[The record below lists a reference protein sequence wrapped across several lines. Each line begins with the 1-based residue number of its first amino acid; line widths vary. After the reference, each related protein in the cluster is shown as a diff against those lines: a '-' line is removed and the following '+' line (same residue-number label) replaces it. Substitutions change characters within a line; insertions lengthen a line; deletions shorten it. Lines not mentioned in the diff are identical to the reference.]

1 MSWLNNISLKAK
13 MGLVIGVGVVGLSVF
28 AWIAYT
34 TLQEVRIGGDEY
46 QQIKRDTQATT
57 DIFPPD
63 GNVLMLDWYYRRVV
77 LRVVDG
83 EYDIAR
89 MLYQR
94 YKEQRER
101 YNKTAEKWREYPE
114 LYRVM
119 PFESPSVK
127 KYIQL
132 LETRFEPAFERGDW
146 KAVTDPKHTT
156 VIAAAIREV
165 DRVYK
170 ESIERL
176 AKLQEEEEQHAAAMV
191 HKETRLMG
199 VVFVGT
205 LLVLIAF
212 SVLIARQ
219 IIRTVQATQQAA
231 QQLAQGDLTVQVPV
245 AGKDEMG
252 TLAQSINNAIRALR
266 EVLAQ
271 ANATAEQVASQVNAV
286 VSRFGQVAHGISQ
299 AGAAVDESARGVSRI
314 ATEAQNA
321 NYTLTQLQ
329 QAAQEVARG
338 AQQTAHAS
346 ENGVRQMN
354 EVARVV
360 REVAQGAEQ
369 TAQAASTG
377 VEKMNAIATSIRQTF
392 DQLQQAQQSAAHATQ
407 VAEQGRNALQLSQT
421 VMHSIDQQTR
431 QVAQELQEL
440 AQMSASIGGI
450 LQTIEEI
457 ARQTNL
463 LALNAAIEAARAGEA
478 GRGFAVVA
486 EEVRRLA
493 ERSANATREI
503 QSIIQQVLT
512 KTEQTVQAMEQSL
525 SAVQQGAQVST
536 EVAQGLGAIIQSVE
550 TIAQQVARSAES
562 MRQVQQTADST
573 LQEIEQIAAIAEQ
586 SSAACRRDACQH
598 GDDLYGVAADC
609 GDSAAVEREH
619 AGGVGV
625 GGQSGWGAVADGV
638 GVAAGGFGFAA
649 GVGVGAAAGVGHSAS
664 ERGDGCDGR
673 VGARLDCAGAA
684 VQVGRERLVAC
695 AELRR
700 GGRTAPR
707 GIIARRAC
715 TRDAC
720 ASSRVA
726 KSAGVPTHEPLA
738 SLDTRLPCRV

>member
-13 MGLVIGVGVVGLSVF
+13 MGLIIGIAVLGLSVF

-34 TLQEVRIGGDEY
+34 TVNAVKIGSEEY
-46 QQIKRDTQATT
+46 EKIETFNTATA
-57 DIFPPD
+57 DILPPPAHL
-63 GNVLMLDWYYRRVV
+63 LMVDWYYRRTV
-77 LRVVDG
+77 LRVIEG
-83 EYDIAR
+83 EYEDAR
-89 MLYQR
+89 KLYRR
-94 YKEQRER
+94 YKAQREE
-101 YNKTAEKWREYPE
+101 YDKTVEKWRAHPE
-114 LYRVM
+114 IYKLM
-119 PFESPSVK
+119 PFESPDVQ
-127 KYIQL
+127 KYFQL
-132 LETRFEPAFERGDW
+132 LEQNFEAPFERGDW
-146 KAVTDPKHTT
+146 KAVGDLDAMAKIIPVVRSIDDEYEKS
-156 VIAAAIREV
+156 VEAIL
-165 DRVYK
+165 K
-170 ESIERL
+170 
-176 AKLQEEEEQHAAAMV
+176 KKQEEEQYVAGLVRYETQLMLMV
-191 HKETRLMG
+191 LVG
-199 VVFVGT
+199 VLG
-205 LLVLIAF
+205 VLIAF
-212 SVLIARQ
+212 SALIARQ
-219 IIRTVQATQQAA
+219 IIRVVQATQQAA

-245 AGKDEMG
+245 SGKDEMA

-266 EVLAQ
+266 EVLTQ
-271 ANATAEQVASQVNAV
+271 ANATAGQVASQVNAV
-286 VSRFGQVAHGISQ
+286 VNRFGQVAQNVSAVCGS
-299 AGAAVDESARGVSRI
+299 VDETVRGMGRI
-314 ATEAQNA
+314 AREAQNA
-321 NYTLTQLQ
+321 NFSLTQLQ

-377 VEKMNAIATSIRQTF
+377 VEKVNAIATSIRQTF

-421 VMHSIDQQTR
+421 VMTSIDEQTR
-431 QVAQELQEL
+431 QVARELQEL

-525 SAVQQGAQVST
+525 AAVQQGAQVST

-562 MRQVQQTADST
+562 MRQVQTTTDST

-586 SSAACRRDACQH
+586 SSAASEEMLASTEMTTTALQQIAAIAQQSSASTQQVSASVDSLA
-598 GDDLYGVAADC
+598 GVLSQTA
-609 GDSAAVEREH
+609 SVS
-619 AGGVGV
+619 
-625 GGQSGWGAVADGV
+625 QQ
-638 GVAAGGFGFAA
+638 VAAGSQQVSASVQQQVSDIQRLNTEMAQMGESVRGLIAQVQRFKLGENGSLPAQGFGEVVELPRAA
-649 GVGVGAAAGVGHSAS
+649 
-664 ERGDGCDGR
+664 
-673 VGARLDCAGAA
+673 
-684 VQVGRERLVAC
+684 
-695 AELRR
+695 
-700 GGRTAPR
+700 
-707 GIIARRAC
+707 
-715 TRDAC
+715 
-720 ASSRVA
+720 
-726 KSAGVPTHEPLA
+726 
-738 SLDTRLPCRV
+738 

>member
-13 MGLVIGVGVVGLSVF
+13 MGLIVGAGVVGISLFGWV
-28 AWIAYT
+28 AYT
-34 TLQEVRIGGDEY
+34 TLETVKIGGPLY
-46 QQIKRDTQATT
+46 VS
-57 DIFPPD
+57 IFKAQDAVADVLPPD
-63 GNVLMLDWYYRRVV
+63 GNLLMVDWFYRKVV
-77 LRVVDG
+77 NNVAIGD
-83 EYDIAR
+83 YDHAR
-89 MLYQR
+89 RLYTK
-94 YKEQRER
+94 YKAQREAFT
-101 YNKTAEKWREYPE
+101 KIVEKWQPE
-114 LYRVM
+114 TEVYGML
-119 PFESPSVK
+119 PFETPEVK
-127 KYIQL
+127 RYLQL
-132 LETRFEPAFERGDW
+132 LETKFEPAFERNDW
-146 KAVTDPKHTT
+146 KAVTDPKA
-156 VIAAAIREV
+156 VKEILAAIDATEPLYERSIA
-165 DRVYK
+165 RLK
-170 ESIERL
+170 ERAQNTEQSAIGAIKARNKVMLIVFLFTL
-176 AKLQEEEEQHAAAMV
+176 A
-191 HKETRLMG
+191 
-199 VVFVGT
+199 
-205 LLVLIAF
+205 VLIAF
-212 SVLIARQ
+212 SALIARQ
-219 IIRTVQATQQAA
+219 IIRTVRATQQAA
-231 QQLAQGDLTVQVPV
+231 QQIAQGDLTAQVPV
-245 AGKDEMG
+245 SGKDEMG
-252 TLAQSINNAIRALR
+252 TLAQSINNAVRALR

-286 VSRFGQVAHGISQ
+286 VNRFGQVAHGVSQ

-314 ATEAQNA
+314 ASEAQNA

-407 VAEQGRNALQLSQT
+407 VAEQGRNALQLSQI
-421 VMHSIDQQTR
+421 VMTSIDQQTR
-431 QVAQELQEL
+431 QVARELQEL

-525 SAVQQGAQVST
+525 DAVQQGAQVST

-562 MRQVQQTADST
+562 MRQVQTTTDST

-586 SSAACRRDACQH
+586 SSAASEEMLASAEMTSTALQQIAAIAQQSSASTQEVSASVDSLA
-598 GDDLYGVAADC
+598 GVLSQTA
-609 GDSAAVEREH
+609 SVS
-619 AGGVGV
+619 
-625 GGQSGWGAVADGV
+625 QQ
-638 GVAAGGFGFAA
+638 VAAGSQQVSASVQQQVSEIQQLNAEMVAMGESVRGLIAQVQRFKLGENGSSPAQGFGEVVELPRAA
-649 GVGVGAAAGVGHSAS
+649 
-664 ERGDGCDGR
+664 
-673 VGARLDCAGAA
+673 
-684 VQVGRERLVAC
+684 
-695 AELRR
+695 
-700 GGRTAPR
+700 
-707 GIIARRAC
+707 
-715 TRDAC
+715 
-720 ASSRVA
+720 
-726 KSAGVPTHEPLA
+726 
-738 SLDTRLPCRV
+738 

>member
-13 MGLVIGVGVVGLSVF
+13 MGLIIGVGVVGLSVF

-34 TLQEVRIGGDEY
+34 TLQEVRIGGNKY
-46 QQIKRDTQATT
+46 QQIKRGTQATA

-176 AKLQEEEEQHAAAMV
+176 AKLQEEEEQHAVAMV
-191 HKETRLMG
+191 HKDTRLMG

-219 IIRTVQATQQAA
+219 IIRTVQATQHAA

-252 TLAQSINNAIRALR
+252 TLAQSINNAVRALR

-314 ATEAQNA
+314 ASRSPKR
-321 NYTLTQLQ
+321 QLHPHP
-329 QAAQEVARG
+329 APASRPRGRPRRPTNRTRLRKRRPPDERGRPRRARG
-338 AQQTAHAS
+338 RPRRRTDRAS
-346 ENGVRQMN
+346 R
-354 EVARVV
+354 
-360 REVAQGAEQ
+360 
-369 TAQAASTG
+369 
-377 VEKMNAIATSIRQTF
+377 
-392 DQLQQAQQSAAHATQ
+392 
-407 VAEQGRNALQLSQT
+407 
-421 VMHSIDQQTR
+421 
-431 QVAQELQEL
+431 
-440 AQMSASIGGI
+440 
-450 LQTIEEI
+450 
-457 ARQTNL
+457 
-463 LALNAAIEAARAGEA
+463 
-478 GRGFAVVA
+478 
-486 EEVRRLA
+486 
-493 ERSANATREI
+493 
-503 QSIIQQVLT
+503 
-512 KTEQTVQAMEQSL
+512 
-525 SAVQQGAQVST
+525 
-536 EVAQGLGAIIQSVE
+536 
-550 TIAQQVARSAES
+550 
-562 MRQVQQTADST
+562 
-573 LQEIEQIAAIAEQ
+573 
-586 SSAACRRDACQH
+586 QH
-598 GDDLYGVAADC
+598 GRREDERHRHKHPPDLRPTSTSPTIRCPRHPSRRTGTQRPPTLPDRDD
-609 GDSAAVEREH
+609 
-619 AGGVGV
+619 
-625 GGQSGWGAVADGV
+625 
-638 GVAAGGFGFAA
+638 
-649 GVGVGAAAGVGHSAS
+649 
-664 ERGDGCDGR
+664 
-673 VGARLDCAGAA
+673 
-684 VQVGRERLVAC
+684 
-695 AELRR
+695 
-700 GGRTAPR
+700 TA
-707 GIIARRAC
+707 
-715 TRDAC
+715 
-720 ASSRVA
+720 
-726 KSAGVPTHEPLA
+726 
-738 SLDTRLPCRV
+738 

>member
-13 MGLVIGVGVVGLSVF
+13 MGLIIGVGVVGLSVF

-34 TLQEVRIGGDEY
+34 TLQEVRIGGDKY
-46 QQIKRDTQATT
+46 QQIKRGTQATT

-219 IIRTVQATQQAA
+219 IIRTVQATQHAA

-252 TLAQSINNAIRALR
+252 TLAQSINNAVRALR

-314 ATEAQNA
+314 ASEAQNA
-321 NYTLTQLQ
+321 NHTLTQLQ

-392 DQLQQAQQSAAHATQ
+392 DQLQQAQQSATHATQ
-407 VAEQGRNALQLSQT
+407 VAEQGRSALQLSQT

-431 QVAQELQEL
+431 QVAHELQEL

-586 SSAACRRDACQH
+586 SSAASEEMLASTEMTSTALQQIAAIAQQSSASTQEVSASVDSLA
-598 GDDLYGVAADC
+598 GVLSQTA
-609 GDSAAVEREH
+609 SVS
-619 AGGVGV
+619 
-625 GGQSGWGAVADGV
+625 QQ
-638 GVAAGGFGFAA
+638 VAAGSQQVSASVQQQVSDIQRLNTEMAQMGESVRGLIAQIQRFKLGENGSLPAQGFGEVVELPRAA
-649 GVGVGAAAGVGHSAS
+649 
-664 ERGDGCDGR
+664 
-673 VGARLDCAGAA
+673 
-684 VQVGRERLVAC
+684 
-695 AELRR
+695 
-700 GGRTAPR
+700 
-707 GIIARRAC
+707 
-715 TRDAC
+715 
-720 ASSRVA
+720 
-726 KSAGVPTHEPLA
+726 
-738 SLDTRLPCRV
+738 